1 MRESQGTEFPRISQ
15 QNMDDGGQ
23 GNSELANQLTEMKA
37 SMVHEKRTNTQL
49 SQQIISLTDKLAVID
64 TKLLE
69 AQSD

>member
-1 MRESQGTEFPRISQ
+1 MRESQGTEFPRNSQ